1 MPIKINNDLPARAI
15 LENEHIFVMTETR
28 ALHQDIRP
36 LKILILNLMPNKI
49 ETETQLLRC
58 LSNTPLQIEV
68 TLMQTSTHKAK
79 NTSPEH
85 LLNFY
90 TTFEEIKTQQFDGL
104 IITGAPVEQLPFEE
118 VEYWNELKEI
128 MDWSKD
134 NVFST
139 LHICWGAQAGLFHH
153 YGIEKEA
160 LPKKLSGVFKVD
172 ILTEKSRLFHGM
184 DDFLYVPQSRYTA
197 SRRDQIANH
206 PDLRIM
212 SESDE
217 VGVHLVGD
225 NHGRQFFIMGHH
237 EYDRGSLAAEYARD
251 VAKGINPEVPK
262 NYFPNNNPEN
272 PPSARWHV
280 YASTLFTNW
289 LNYFVYQTTP
299 YELKKLKEKTEI

>member
-1 MPIKINNDLPARAI
+1 MPIKISNDLPARAI
-15 LENEHIFVMTETR
+15 LEKDHIFVMTETR

-90 TTFEEIKTQQFDGL
+90 TTFEEIKDQQFDGL
-104 IITGAPVEQLPFEE
+104 IITGAPVEQMPYED
-118 VEYWNELKEI
+118 VEYWEELCEI
-128 MDWSKD
+128 MDWSKE

-139 LHICWGAQAGLFHH
+139 LHICWGAQAGLYHH
-153 YGIEKEA
+153 YGINKQM

-184 DDFLYVPQSRYTA
+184 DDYLYVPQSRYTA
-197 SRRDQIANH
+197 VDRKQVANH
-206 PDLRIM
+206 PKLRIM
-212 SESDE
+212 SESKE
-217 VGVHLVGD
+217 VGIHLVGD
-225 NHGRQFFIMGHH
+225 KEGRQFFVMGHH
-237 EYDRGSLAAEYARD
+237 EYDRDTLLKEYQRD
-251 VAKGINPEVPK
+251 ISRGLSPEVPK
-262 NYFPNNNPEN
+262 HYFPDDNPEK
-272 PPSARWHV
+272 PPFARWHI
-280 YASTLFTNW
+280 YASTLFANW

-299 YELKKLKEKTEI
+299 YELKNLKGK

>member
-1 MPIKINNDLPARAI
+1 MPIKISNDLPARAI
-15 LENEHIFVMTETR
+15 LESEHIFVMTETR

-85 LLNFY
+85 LLAFY
-90 TTFEEIKTQQFDGL
+90 TTFDEIKNEQFDGL
-104 IITGAPVEQLPFEE
+104 IITGAPVEQMPYED
-118 VEYWNELKEI
+118 VEYWTELSQI
-128 MDWSKD
+128 MEWSKK

-139 LHICWGAQAGLFHH
+139 LHICWGAQAGLYYH
-153 YGIEKEA
+153 YGIEKEV
-160 LPKKLSGVFKVD
+160 LDKKLSGVFRVD
-172 ILTEKSRLFHGM
+172 IVTEKSRLFHGL
-184 DDFLYVPQSRYTA
+184 DDYLFVPQSRHTA
-197 SRRDQIANH
+197 VKRDQVANH
-206 PDLRIM
+206 PKLRIM

-217 VGVHLVGD
+217 VGLHLVGD
-225 NHGRQFFIMGHH
+225 KEGRQFFIMGHH
-237 EYDRGSLAAEYARD
+237 EYDRDTLKKEYFRD
-251 VAKGINPEVPK
+251 LERGLNPEVPK
-262 NYFPNNNPEN
+262 NYFKDNNPEN
-272 PPSARWHV
+272 EPIARWHA

-299 YELKKLKEKTEI
+299 YELKDLSGDEN

>member
-1 MPIKINNDLPARAI
+1 MPIKISNDLPARAI
-15 LENEHIFVMTETR
+15 LEKDHIFVMTETR

-90 TTFEEIKTQQFDGL
+90 TTFEEIKDQQFDGL
-104 IITGAPVEQLPFEE
+104 IITGAPVEQMPYEE
-118 VEYWNELKEI
+118 VEYWEELGEI
-128 MDWSKD
+128 MDWSKE

-139 LHICWGAQAGLFHH
+139 LHICWGAQAGLYHH
-153 YGIEKEA
+153 YGINKQI

-184 DDFLYVPQSRYTA
+184 DDYLYVPQSRYTA
-197 SRRDQIANH
+197 VDRNQVANH
-206 PDLRIM
+206 PKLRIM
-212 SESDE
+212 SESKE
-217 VGVHLVGD
+217 VGIHLVGD
-225 NHGRQFFIMGHH
+225 KEGRQFFIMGHH
-237 EYDRGSLAAEYARD
+237 EYDRDTLLKEYQRD
-251 VAKGINPEVPK
+251 ISRGLSPEVPK
-262 NYFPNNNPEN
+262 HYFPDDNPEK
-272 PPSARWHV
+272 PPFARWHI

-299 YELKKLKEKTEI
+299 YELKNLKGK

>member
-1 MPIKINNDLPARAI
+1 MPIKISNDLPARAI
-15 LENEHIFVMTETR
+15 LESEHIFVMTETR

-85 LLNFY
+85 LLAFY
-90 TTFEEIKTQQFDGL
+90 TTFDEVKDQQFDGL
-104 IITGAPVEQLPFEE
+104 IITGAPVEQMPFED
-118 VEYWNELKEI
+118 VEYWQELSEI
-128 MDWSKD
+128 MEWSKT

-139 LHICWGAQAGLFHH
+139 LHICWGAQAGLYYH
-153 YGIEKEA
+153 YGIEKEI
-160 LPKKLSGVFKVD
+160 LDKKLSGVYRVD
-172 ILTEKSRLFHGM
+172 IVTEKSRLFHGL
-184 DDFLYVPQSRYTA
+184 DDYLFVPQSRHTA
-197 SRRDQIANH
+197 VKRHQVASH
-206 PDLRIM
+206 PKLRIM

-217 VGVHLVGD
+217 VGLHLVGD
-225 NHGRQFFIMGHH
+225 KEGRQFFIMGHH
-237 EYDRGSLAAEYARD
+237 EYDRNSLKNEYFRD
-251 VAKGINPEVPK
+251 LDRGLNPEVPK
-262 NYFPNNNPEN
+262 NYFEN
-272 PPSARWHV
+272 DDPSKEPFARWHA

-299 YELKKLKEKTEI
+299 YELKDLSGDKN

>member
-1 MPIKINNDLPARAI
+1 MPIKISNDLPARAI
-15 LENEHIFVMTETR
+15 LEKDHIFVMTETR

-68 TLMQTSTHKAK
+68 TLMQTSTHEAK
-79 NTSPEH
+79 NTAPEH

-90 TTFEEIKTQQFDGL
+90 TTFDKIKDQRFDGL
-104 IITGAPVEQLPFEE
+104 IITGAPVEQMPYEE
-118 VEYWNELKEI
+118 VEYWEELGEI
-128 MDWSKD
+128 MDWSKE

-139 LHICWGAQAGLFHH
+139 LHICWGAQAGLYHH
-153 YGIEKEA
+153 YGINKQI

-184 DDFLYVPQSRYTA
+184 DDYLYVPQSRYTA
-197 SRRDQIANH
+197 VDRNQVANH
-206 PDLRIM
+206 PKLRIM
-212 SESDE
+212 SESKE
-217 VGVHLVGD
+217 VGIHLVGD
-225 NHGRQFFIMGHH
+225 KEGRQFFVMGHH
-237 EYDRGSLAAEYARD
+237 EYDRDTLLKEYQRD
-251 VAKGINPEVPK
+251 ISRGLSPEVPK
-262 NYFPNNNPEN
+262 HYFPDDNPEK
-272 PPSARWHV
+272 PPFARWHI

-299 YELKKLKEKTEI
+299 YELKNLKGK

>member
-1 MPIKINNDLPARAI
+1 MPIKISNDLPARAI
-15 LENEHIFVMTETR
+15 LEKDHIFVMTETR

-68 TLMQTSTHKAK
+68 TLMQTSTHEAK

-90 TTFEEIKTQQFDGL
+90 TTFDKIKDQRFDGL
-104 IITGAPVEQLPFEE
+104 IITGAPVEQMPYEE
-118 VEYWNELKEI
+118 VEYWEELGEI
-128 MDWSKD
+128 MDWSKE

-139 LHICWGAQAGLFHH
+139 LHICWGAQAGLYHH
-153 YGIEKEA
+153 YGINKQI

-184 DDFLYVPQSRYTA
+184 DDYLYVPQSRYTA
-197 SRRDQIANH
+197 VDRNQVANH
-206 PDLRIM
+206 PKLRIM
-212 SESDE
+212 SESKE
-217 VGVHLVGD
+217 VGIHLVGD
-225 NHGRQFFIMGHH
+225 KEGRQFFIMGHH
-237 EYDRGSLAAEYARD
+237 EYDRDTLLKEYRRD
-251 VAKGINPEVPK
+251 VSRGLSPEVPK
-262 NYFPNNNPEN
+262 HYFPDDNPEK
-272 PPSARWHV
+272 PPFARWHI

-299 YELKKLKEKTEI
+299 YELKNLKGK

>member
-1 MPIKINNDLPARAI
+1 MPIKISNDLPARAI
-15 LENEHIFVMTETR
+15 LEKDHIFVMTETR

-68 TLMQTSTHKAK
+68 TLMQTSTHEAK

-90 TTFEEIKTQQFDGL
+90 TTFDKIKDQRFDGL
-104 IITGAPVEQLPFEE
+104 IITGAPVEQMPYEE
-118 VEYWNELKEI
+118 VEYWEELGEI
-128 MDWSKD
+128 MDWSKE

-139 LHICWGAQAGLFHH
+139 LHICWGAQAGLYHH
-153 YGIEKEA
+153 YGINKQI

-184 DDFLYVPQSRYTA
+184 DDYLYVPQSRYTA
-197 SRRDQIANH
+197 VDRNQVANH
-206 PDLRIM
+206 PKLRIM
-212 SESDE
+212 SESKE
-217 VGVHLVGD
+217 VGIHLVGD
-225 NHGRQFFIMGHH
+225 KEGRQFFIMGHH
-237 EYDRGSLAAEYARD
+237 EYDRDTLLKEYLRD
-251 VAKGINPEVPK
+251 VSRGLSPEVPK
-262 NYFPNNNPEN
+262 HYFPDDNPEK
-272 PPSARWHV
+272 PPFARWHI

-299 YELKKLKEKTEI
+299 YELKNLKGK

>member
-1 MPIKINNDLPARAI
+1 MPIKIRNDLPARAI
-15 LENEHIFVMTETR
+15 LESEHIFVMTETR

-90 TTFEEIKTQQFDGL
+90 TTFEEVRDQQFDGL
-104 IITGAPVEQLPFEE
+104 IITGAPVEHLSYEE
-118 VEYWNELKEI
+118 VEYWKELCEI
-128 MDWSKD
+128 MEWSKN

-139 LHICWGAQAGLFHH
+139 LHICWGAQAGLYYH
-153 YGIEKEA
+153 YGIEKQT
-160 LPKKLSGVFKVD
+160 LPQKLSGVFRVD
-172 ILTEKSRLFHGM
+172 LVTEKSRLFHGM
-184 DDFLYVPQSRYTA
+184 DDFLYVPQSRHTA
-197 SRRDQIANH
+197 VDRERVAGH
-206 PDLRIM
+206 PQLRIM
-212 SESDE
+212 SESEE
-217 VGVHLVGD
+217 VGLHLVGD
-225 NHGRQFFIMGHH
+225 KEGRQFFIMGHH
-237 EYDRGSLAAEYARD
+237 EYDRDTLAKEYFRDKERGLNPSVPLHYFVDDNPLAE
-251 VAKGINPEVPK
+251 PM
-262 NYFPNNNPEN
+262 
-272 PPSARWHV
+272 ARWHV

-299 YELKKLKEKTEI
+299 YELKDLKK

>member
-1 MPIKINNDLPARAI
+1 MPIKISNDLPARAI
-15 LENEHIFVMTETR
+15 LEKDHIFVMTETR

-85 LLNFY
+85 LINFY
-90 TTFEEIKTQQFDGL
+90 TTFEEVKDQQFDGL
-104 IITGAPVEQLPFEE
+104 IITGAPVEQMPYEE
-118 VEYWNELKEI
+118 VEYWEELKEI

-139 LHICWGAQAGLFHH
+139 LHICWGAQAGLYHH
-153 YGIEKEA
+153 YGINKQI

-184 DDFLYVPQSRYTA
+184 DDYLYVPQSRHTA
-197 SRRDQIANH
+197 VDRKQIANH
-206 PDLRIM
+206 PNLRIM
-212 SESDE
+212 SESKE

-225 NHGRQFFIMGHH
+225 KDGRQFFIMGHH
-237 EYDRGSLAAEYARD
+237 EYDRNTLLKEYQRD
-251 VAKGINPEVPK
+251 VSRGLNPEIPK
-262 NYFPNNNPEN
+262 YYFPDDNPEK
-272 PPSARWHV
+272 PPFARWHV

-299 YELKKLKEKTEI
+299 YELKNLKGK

>member
-1 MPIKINNDLPARAI
+1 MPIKISNDLPARSI
-15 LENEHIFVMTETR
+15 LESEHIFVMTETR

-90 TTFEEIKTQQFDGL
+90 TTFEEIKNQRFDGL
-104 IITGAPVEQLPFEE
+104 IITGAPVEQLPYEE
-118 VEYWNELKEI
+118 VEYWQELTEI
-128 MDWSKD
+128 MDWSRT
-134 NVFST
+134 NVYST
-139 LHICWGAQAGLFHH
+139 LHICWGAQAGLYYH
-153 YGIEKEA
+153 YGIEKSTLAE
-160 LPKKLSGVFKVD
+160 KLSGVFKVD
-172 ILTEKSRLFHGM
+172 IVTAKSRLFHGM
-184 DDFLYVPQSRYTA
+184 DDYVYVPQSRHTA
-197 SRRDQIANH
+197 VIREQILNH
-206 PDLRIM
+206 PKLRIM

-217 VGVHLVGD
+217 VGIHLVGD
-225 NHGRQFFIMGHH
+225 NDGRQFFIMGHH
-237 EYDRGSLAAEYARD
+237 EYDRDTLKKEYFRD
-251 VAKGINPEVPK
+251 LEKGLNPKIPK
-262 NYFPNNNPEN
+262 NYFADNNPEN
-272 PPSARWHV
+272 EIYARWHV

-299 YELKKLKEKTEI
+299 YELKDIK

>member
-1 MPIKINNDLPARAI
+1 MPIKISNDLPARAI
-15 LENEHIFVMTETR
+15 LEKDHIFVMTETR

-85 LLNFY
+85 LINFY
-90 TTFEEIKTQQFDGL
+90 TTFEEVKDQQFDGL
-104 IITGAPVEQLPFEE
+104 IITGAPVEQMPYEE
-118 VEYWNELKEI
+118 VEYWEELKEI

-139 LHICWGAQAGLFHH
+139 LHICWGAQAGLYHH
-153 YGIEKEA
+153 YGINKQI

-184 DDFLYVPQSRYTA
+184 DDYLYVPQSRHTA
-197 SRRDQIANH
+197 VDRKQIANH
-206 PDLRIM
+206 PNLRIM
-212 SESDE
+212 SESKE

-225 NHGRQFFIMGHH
+225 KDGRQFFIMGHH
-237 EYDRGSLAAEYARD
+237 EYDRDTLLKEYQRD
-251 VAKGINPEVPK
+251 VSRGLNPEIPK
-262 NYFPNNNPEN
+262 YYFPDDNPEK
-272 PPSARWHV
+272 PPFARWHV

-299 YELKKLKEKTEI
+299 YELKNLKGK

>member
-1 MPIKINNDLPARAI
+1 MPIKISNDLPARAI
-15 LENEHIFVMTETR
+15 LEKDHIFVMTETR

-90 TTFEEIKTQQFDGL
+90 TTFEEIKDQQFDGL
-104 IITGAPVEQLPFEE
+104 IITGAPVEQMPYED
-118 VEYWNELKEI
+118 VEYWEELCEI
-128 MDWSKD
+128 MDWSKE

-139 LHICWGAQAGLFHH
+139 LHICWGAQAGLYHH
-153 YGIEKEA
+153 YGINKQM

-184 DDFLYVPQSRYTA
+184 DDYLYVPQSRHTA
-197 SRRDQIANH
+197 VDRKQVANH
-206 PDLRIM
+206 PKLRIM
-212 SESDE
+212 SESKE
-217 VGVHLVGD
+217 VGIHLVGD
-225 NHGRQFFIMGHH
+225 KEGRQFFVMGHH
-237 EYDRGSLAAEYARD
+237 EYDRDTLLKEYQRD
-251 VAKGINPEVPK
+251 ISRGLSPEVPK
-262 NYFPNNNPEN
+262 HYFPNDNPEK
-272 PPSARWHV
+272 PPFARWHI

-299 YELKKLKEKTEI
+299 YELKNLKGK

>member
-1 MPIKINNDLPARAI
+1 MPIKISNDLPARAI
-15 LENEHIFVMTETR
+15 LEKDHIFVMTETR

-68 TLMQTSTHKAK
+68 TLMQTSTHEAK
-79 NTSPEH
+79 NTAPEH

-90 TTFEEIKTQQFDGL
+90 TTFDKIKDQRFDGL
-104 IITGAPVEQLPFEE
+104 IITGAPVEQMPYEE
-118 VEYWNELKEI
+118 VEYWEELGEI
-128 MDWSKD
+128 MDWSKE

-139 LHICWGAQAGLFHH
+139 LHICWGAQAGLYHH
-153 YGIEKEA
+153 YGINKQI

-184 DDFLYVPQSRYTA
+184 DDYLYVPQSRHTA
-197 SRRDQIANH
+197 VDRKQVANH
-206 PDLRIM
+206 PKLRIM
-212 SESDE
+212 SESKE
-217 VGVHLVGD
+217 VGIHLVGD
-225 NHGRQFFIMGHH
+225 KEGRQFFIMGHH
-237 EYDRGSLAAEYARD
+237 EYDRDTLLKEYLRD
-251 VAKGINPEVPK
+251 VSRGLSPEVPK
-262 NYFPNNNPEN
+262 HYFPDDNPEK
-272 PPSARWHV
+272 PPFARWHI

-299 YELKKLKEKTEI
+299 YELKNLKGK